1 MEKPLRVS
9 ILAGESSG
17 DILGGG
23 LMKAL
28 QERHPAITFTG
39 IGGEEMA
46 AAGLVSRVP
55 MDRLSVMGLV
65 EPLQRLPELLR
76 IRRDFY
82 EAMKASPPDV
92 FIGIDSPDF
101 NLDLERKVRAL
112 GIPTVHYVSPSVW
125 AWRQGRIRKIAQAV
139 DLMLALFPFEEQF
152 YREHGV
158 KVCCV
163 GHPLADDLPLTP
175 DSAGA
180 RQALGLPATGRVLA
194 LLPGSRGG
202 EVERLCP
209 VFLAAFR
216 QLATRFPGLSA
227 VIPCAGPPR
236 RAQIEACI
244 QAGYSDL
251 DITLVDGQSRTVMA
265 AADALVLASGTAALE
280 GMLMKKPMVVA
291 YKMAPL
297 SYAIISRMLEAPYVS
312 LPNLLADK
320 PLVPELLQ
328 DAATPEAIA
337 DNLEKLL
344 ANPAD
349 SGAIIETWHRLH
361 ESLRRDASATAAAAV
376 LDLCRAR

>member
-9 ILAGESSG
+9 ILAGETSG
-17 DILGGG
+17 DILGAG

-28 QERHPAITFTG
+28 QQRYPAITFEG
-39 IGGEEMA
+39 IGGEEMI
-46 AAGLVSRVP
+46 AAGLESRVP

-65 EPLQRLPELLR
+65 EPLKRLPELLR
-76 IRRDFY
+76 IRREFF

-101 NLDLERKVRAL
+101 NIGLELKVRKL

-125 AWRQGRIRKIAQAV
+125 AWRQGRIRKIKRAV

-163 GHPLADDLPLTP
+163 GHPLADDLPMTP
-175 DSAGA
+175 DTAGA
-180 RQALGLPATGRVLA
+180 RATLGLPADGRLLA

-216 QLATRFPGLSA
+216 QLVSHFPDLKA
-227 VIPCAGPPR
+227 VIPCAGPQR

-251 DITLVDGQSRTVMA
+251 DITLVNGQSRTVMA
-265 AADALVLASGTAALE
+265 AADCLVLASGTAALE

-297 SYAIISRMLEAPYVS
+297 SYGIISRLLRAPYVS
-312 LPNLLADK
+312 LPNLLANQ

-328 DAATPEAIA
+328 DAATPEAVA
-337 DNLEKLL
+337 ATVKGLL
-344 ANPAD
+344 DNPAN
-349 SGAIIETWHRLH
+349 SAAIIDAWHRLH
-361 ESLRRDASATAAAAV
+361 TSLQRNASATAAEAV
-376 LDLCRAR
+376 LELCHAR

>member
-28 QERHPAITFTG
+28 QERYPAITFKG

-297 SYAIISRMLEAPYVS
+297 SYAIISRMLKAPYVS